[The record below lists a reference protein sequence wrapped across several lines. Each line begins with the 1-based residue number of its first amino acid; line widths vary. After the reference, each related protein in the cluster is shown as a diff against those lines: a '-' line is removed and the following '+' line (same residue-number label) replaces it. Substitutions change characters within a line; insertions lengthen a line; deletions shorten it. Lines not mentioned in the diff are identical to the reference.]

1 MDSLGKRRALIT
13 GVSGFTGRHL
23 VDVLAGDGWDIF
35 GMGPERLAVE
45 AGHLDVDLA
54 ETDAMS
60 DWIAQIQPTHVVH
73 LAALAHV
80 VGDPLSFYRVNVLG
94 TENLLE
100 ALSRADVKPTKVLI
114 ASSANIYGN
123 ALHSPISE
131 NAPIRPMNHYALS
144 KAAMELLCAK
154 WFERF
159 PIVLTRPFNYTGPGQ
174 SLAFVFPKIVA
185 AFRQQEPV
193 LRLGNLDVARDLS
206 DVRFVC
212 EAYRRLLLSN
222 MHSEVVNICSG
233 QSVAL
238 MTVLDVME
246 QISGFRPRIEVD
258 AAFVRK
264 DEVKSLC
271 GDPARLFH
279 KVGEIEPTSLRSLL
293 QRMYESLPGVRVD
306 EPRGG
311 GAVS

>member
-1 MDSLGKRRALIT
+1 MVRPGERRVLIT
-13 GVSGFTGRHL
+13 GISGFTGRHL
-23 VDVLAGDGWDIF
+23 ADALASDGWNIF

-45 AGHLDVDLA
+45 ANHLEVDLA
-54 ETDAMS
+54 DTGAMS

-94 TENLLE
+94 TESLLE
-100 ALSRADVKPTKVLI
+100 ALSRADVKPAKILI

-123 ALHSPISE
+123 ALRSPISE
-131 NAPIRPMNHYALS
+131 SMPIRPVNHYALS

-154 WFERF
+154 WFERL
-159 PIVLTRPFNYTGPGQ
+159 PIVVTRPFNYTGPGQ
-174 SLAFVFPKIVA
+174 SEAFVFPKIVA
-185 AFRQQEPV
+185 AFRQRAPV

-212 EAYRRLLLSN
+212 EAYRRLLLSDV
-222 MHSEVVNICSG
+222 HSEVVNICSG
-233 QSVAL
+233 KSVAL
-238 MTVLDVME
+238 MTALEVME
-246 QISGFRPRIEVD
+246 EISGFRPRVEVD

-271 GDPARLFH
+271 GDPSRLFEN
-279 KVGEIEPTSLRSLL
+279 VGVIELTPLRSLL
-293 QRMYESLPGVRVD
+293 QRMYESLPAAEESD
-306 EPRGG
+306 SAGG
-311 GAVS
+311 GARL